1 MGASSAWSIKTSK
14 PRDSNLTLMEF
25 TSWREYSASRKLP
38 SGEHLPGVVE
48 RWAVPRITTFVIV
61 NLILRFINAPQ
72 QNCGERWLMCY
83 NIPKSSRL

>member
-38 SGEHLPGVVE
+38 SGEHLPGVVKMGSADRDE
-48 RWAVPRITTFVIV
+48 FARYVTDEAEVLKIRSALTA
-61 NLILRFINAPQ
+61 LA
-72 QNCGERWLMCY
+72 
-83 NIPKSSRL
+83 